1 MGKDKDKK
9 DKKDDKKPI
18 KIAGVKIGSKLGAG
32 DVARIQEAKPNIS
45 IAAIQQKAKNA
56 DVKIISGAQSI
67 FKADAQ
73 KRADDAQILAD
84 EARERERQRQTE
96 HLTELGFLD
105 ESGKPVHGA
114 AWSNLPSPSGIL
126 PGQAVANYTDFV
138 LGREGANLETQKE
151 IERIRNAGASERLK
165 YEVDNRIPEIQA
177 ESKGRL
183 DLQAIV
189 NAGAYERLK
198 YEVDNRIPEIQA
210 ESKGRLDLQSIVN
223 AGYKNIANIERGTE
237 MVRNITSM
245 FNF

>member
-1 MGKDKDKK
+1 MGRDKDKK

-18 KIAGVKIGSKLGAG
+18 KIAGVQVGRKLGAG

-84 EARERERQRQTE
+84 EARERERQRQLE
-96 HLTELGFLD
+96 QLKELGLLNA
-105 ESGKPVHGA
+105 SGAPIYGA
-114 AWSNLPSPSGIL
+114 TSSTL
-126 PGQAVANYTDFV
+126 PGEQVVNYANFD
-138 LGREGANLETQKE
+138 LAREGANLETQKE
-151 IERIRNAGASERLK
+151 IERIRNAGSYERLK

-210 ESKGRLDLQSIVN
+210 ESKGKLDLQSIVN

-237 MVRNITSM
+237 MTRNITSM